1 MRNKENKTVPSFDQ
15 LILPTFLALK
25 KLGGS
30 GNNEEILEE
39 IISIMG
45 LPDDVVDISHNG
57 SLTRTELSYRAAWA
71 RTYMKKVGIITNSGR
86 SLWVICAEYIN
97 KDSIDSKTVVS
108 AVKKGQGKTDAK
120 TNTQNI
126 AEPEEETLEEEKPW
140 RIELANILQN
150 MDPYAFERLSQL
162 ILRQCGF
169 SQVEVTKKSG
179 DGGIDGYGKLKI
191 NEIITINV
199 AFQCKRYKS
208 MVGAGEI
215 RDFRGSLTT
224 NMEKGIFITTS
235 GFTKAAKEEAANPGK
250 TQIDLLDGDE
260 LIDIIIRKRMGV
272 EPVEAYQ
279 VDRKYFESI

>member
-1 MRNKENKTVPSFDQ
+1 MRNKEYKTVPSFDQ

-39 IISIMG
+39 IIAIME
-45 LPDDVVDISHNG
+45 LPDEIVDVSHNG
-57 SLTRTELSYRAAWA
+57 SLTQTEVAYRAAWA
-71 RTYMKKVGIITNSGR
+71 RTYMKKAGVIANSGR
-86 SLWVICAEYIN
+86 SLWVLCAEYIN
-97 KDSIDSKTVVS
+97 KDSIDAKAIVS
-108 AVKKGQGKTDAK
+108 AVRKGQGKTDAK
-120 TNTQNI
+120 PNMQNV
-126 AEPEEETLEEEKPW
+126 AESEEETLEEEKPW

-208 MVGAGEI
+208 MVSAGEI

-235 GFTKAAKEEAANPGK
+235 GFTKAAKEEAVNPGK

-279 VDRKYFESI
+279 VNRKYFDSI